1 VLDNLSVWH
10 LLALLLV
17 GVFVFGP
24 DKLPRAVA
32 DAARMLR
39 TVRQL
44 ARDATGDLSRQLG
57 TEVTVEDL
65 DPRTFVRRHLLSDDD
80 QRALL
85 SPLTDLADELNTT
98 RPEKQVRARFDVDT
112 T

>member
-1 VLDNLSVWH
+1 MWH

-17 GVFVFGP
+17 GAFVFGP
-24 DKLPRAVA
+24 DKLPRAIA

-65 DPRTFVRRHLLSDDD
+65 DPRTFVRRHLLSDDE
-80 QRALL
+80 QRELL
-85 SPLTDLADELNTT
+85 SPFTDLADELNGADPP
-98 RPEKQVRARFDVDT
+98 RPVAGHG
-112 T
+112 

>member
-1 VLDNLSVWH
+1 
-10 LLALLLV
+10 
-17 GVFVFGP
+17 
-24 DKLPRAVA
+24 
-32 DAARMLR
+32 MLR

-98 RPEKQVRARFDVDT
+98 QLVAPPEPMAGRGRARFDVDT